1 MDIGRVQRRFT
12 AEPLQSPVPAAAQAP
27 VEDVVHVE
35 HTDRP
40 EHVEPRTV
48 TADARS

>member
-12 AEPLQSPVPAAAQAP
+12 SEPIDSPVPGTPEAP
-27 VEDVVHVE
+27 VEQIDADE
-35 HTDRP
+35 HAQPT
-40 EHVEPRTV
+40 TV